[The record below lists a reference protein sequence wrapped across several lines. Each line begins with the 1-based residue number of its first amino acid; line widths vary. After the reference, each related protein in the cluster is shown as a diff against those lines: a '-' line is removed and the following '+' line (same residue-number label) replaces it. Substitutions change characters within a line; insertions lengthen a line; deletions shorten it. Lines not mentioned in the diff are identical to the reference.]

1 MESGYLLGSISAALS
16 RAVTSPSA
24 IVFVYEYHE
33 VYPVDIFS
41 NLKETLTYPESE
53 LLTPGVELGGGGEE
67 LSFLASKCHILIP
80 EYLSFKNFSGGA
92 YLRSPGGDRIRWSV
106 PRVPI
111 SENLYPPHYLSVFP
125 YVWSFIHP
133 TMKK

>member
-53 LLTPGVELGGGGEE
+53 LLTPGVELGRGRGGGEVVV
-67 LSFLASKCHILIP
+67 P
-80 EYLSFKNFSGGA
+80 G
-92 YLRSPGGDRIRWSV
+92 LRMPHSHS
-106 PRVPI
+106 RVPQ
-111 SENLYPPHYLSVFP
+111 F
-125 YVWSFIHP
+125 
-133 TMKK
+133 